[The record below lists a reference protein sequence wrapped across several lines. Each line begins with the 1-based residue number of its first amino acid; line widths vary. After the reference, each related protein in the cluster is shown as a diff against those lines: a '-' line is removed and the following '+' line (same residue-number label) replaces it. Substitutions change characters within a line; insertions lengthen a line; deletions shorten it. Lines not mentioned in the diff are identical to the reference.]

1 MENINVSTGF
11 GLHQT
16 KAFAEKFGGKAPTE
30 KKIEKKA
37 ESEAVVADTQI
48 KTPSMMDV
56 IPAQFLI
63 GFAVGSLL
71 AMYSA
76 NWYFES
82 KYGPVMEA
90 LPAIERAKAKAEEN
104 DMKIQ
109 SLVEANKKNKEDIE
123 ASVDK
128 IMDWAS
134 DMKPKVQTVSR

>member
-11 GLHQT
+11 GLHPT

-30 KKIEKKA
+30 KKVGKKVEKEA
-37 ESEAVVADTQI
+37 ESVATDPQI

-82 KYGPVMEA
+82 KY
-90 LPAIERAKAKAEEN
+90 
-104 DMKIQ
+104 
-109 SLVEANKKNKEDIE
+109 
-123 ASVDK
+123 
-128 IMDWAS
+128 
-134 DMKPKVQTVSR
+134 